1 MSSDCVSIWQQCLD
15 IIEQSDKISIA
26 TYKSWFMPIKPVS
39 IEGST
44 LTLEVPTKD
53 FVDKL
58 EGDYFELFSGAIRAV
73 IGPNAGLK
81 YTYHVVSSSPE
92 STVTEPGHKHNE
104 PMGGGPIMGVVNP
117 FAVVGCRQLNIDPEL
132 NSNFTFENY
141 IIGEGNKFACS
152 VAMAVAKS
160 PGENAFNPLFVFGNS
175 GVGKTHLIQ
184 AIGAEVKN
192 NDPSRNVVY
201 LSANRFM
208 RQYMEATK
216 SNSINGFLNFYQM
229 IDVLI
234 IDDIQEIAGKQ
245 GTENVF
251 FQIFNHLQQNKKQ
264 IIIAADK
271 SPAKIEGMEDR
282 LLSRF
287 KSGVSVEVRMPDYD
301 TRVKIIESKV
311 MKDGIMMPD
320 EVIRYVANNVSGSVR
335 ELEGSLYSML
345 AFATLIHEDITMDVA
360 RQAVSHLVKNEIR
373 EVNVDTI
380 IRAVCQFYDMDEATL
395 QKDTRKREIVVARQ
409 VAMYLCKE
417 LTQTS
422 LSTIG
427 LRLGNRNHATVLYSC
442 RTVKDMIETDK
453 DFESQIK
460 LIENSI
466 RG

>member
-1 MSSDCVSIWQQCLD
+1 MSDCVSIWKQCLE
-15 IIEQSDKISIA
+15 IIEQSEKISIA
-26 TYKSWFMPIKPVS
+26 TYKAWFVPIKPVS
-39 IEGST
+39 IEGTS

-58 EGDYFELFSGAIRAV
+58 EGEYFDLFSGAIRAI

-81 YTYHVVSSSPE
+81 YTYHVISSSPE
-92 STVTEPGHKHNE
+92 GVVTEPGKKHNE

-117 FAVVGCRQLNIDPEL
+117 FAMVGCRQLNIDPEL
-132 NSNFTFENY
+132 NSNFTFDNY
-141 IIGEGNKFACS
+141 VIGDGNKFACS

-184 AIGAEVKN
+184 AIGAEVKS
-192 NDPSRNVVY
+192 NDPNRNVVY
-201 LSANRFM
+201 LSADRFM

-216 SNSINGFLNFYQM
+216 NNSINGFLNFYQM

-264 IIIAADK
+264 IVIAADK
-271 SPAKIEGMEDR
+271 SPAEIEGMEGR

-287 KSGVSVEVRMPDYD
+287 KSGVSVEVKMPDFD
-301 TRVKIIESKV
+301 TRVKIIKSKV
-311 MKDGIMMPD
+311 AKDGILIPD
-320 EVIRYVANNVSGSVR
+320 EIIRYVATNVSGSVR
-335 ELEGSLYSML
+335 ELEGSLYSLL
-345 AFATLIHEDITMDVA
+345 AFATLTHEDITMDVA
-360 RQAVSHLVKNEIR
+360 RQAVGHLVKNEIK

-380 IRAVCQFYDMDEATL
+380 IQAVCRHYNMDESDM

-409 VAMYLCKE
+409 VAMYLCKS
-417 LTQTS
+417 LTQAS

-427 LRLGNRNHATVLYSC
+427 MRLGNRNHATVLYSC
-442 RTVKDMIETDK
+442 KTVKDMIDTDK
-453 DFESQIK
+453 DFESHIK
-460 LIENSI
+460 QIENSI

>member
-1 MSSDCVSIWQQCLD
+1 MSDCVSIWKKCLD
-15 IIEQSDKISIA
+15 IIEKSEKISIA
-26 TYKSWFMPIKPVS
+26 TYKTWFAPVEPVAL
-39 IEGST
+39 EGSV

-58 EGDYFELFSGAIRAV
+58 EGEYFEVFSGAIRAV

-81 YTYHVVSSSPE
+81 YTYHVISSTPE
-92 STVTEPGHKHNE
+92 GIVTEQGQKHAE
-104 PMGGGPIMGVVNP
+104 PMGGGPILGVVNP
-117 FAVVGCRQLNIDPEL
+117 FAMVGCRQLNIDPEL

-141 IIGEGNKFACS
+141 VIGDGNKFACS
-152 VAMAVAKS
+152 VAMAVAKA
-160 PGENAFNPLFVFGNS
+160 PGANAFNPLFVFGNS

-184 AIGAEVKN
+184 AIGAEVK
-192 NDPSRNVVY
+192 SKFSSKNVVY
-201 LSANRFM
+201 LSADRFM

-216 SNSINGFLNFYQM
+216 NNTLIGFLNFYQM

-234 IDDIQEIAGKQ
+234 IDDIQEIAGKTS
-245 GTENVF
+245 TENVF

-264 IIIAADK
+264 IVIAADK
-271 SPAKIEGMEDR
+271 SPAAIEGMEDR

-287 KSGVSVEVRMPDYD
+287 KSGVSVEVKMPDYD
-301 TRVKIIESKV
+301 TRVRIIKSKV
-311 MKDGIMMPD
+311 MKDGILIP
-320 EVIRYVANNVSGSVR
+320 EEIIRFVANNVSGSVR

-345 AFATLIHEDITMDVA
+345 AFATLTHEDITMDVA
-360 RQAVSHLVKNEIR
+360 RQAVGHLVRNEVK

-380 IRAVCQFYDMDEATL
+380 IEAVCRHYNMNEEAL

-427 LRLGNRNHATVLYSC
+427 MRLGNRNHATVLYSC
-442 RTVKDMIETDK
+442 KTVKDMIDTDK
-453 DFESQIK
+453 DFESHIK
-460 LIENSI
+460 QIENNI